1 MIVKCLF
8 VLRPSALSDFECVCF
23 VVCLMYA
30 QSHVCEVNMI
40 NVQWNLKI
48 MGTLAKEFLRDQTH
62 LTGTKSPFKLSCY
75 TFHRIVNMRSVRS
88 LALKEEHSERAEHLW
103 MFFLTWR
110 KFIFLSLFSLSC
122 LFSRFL

>member
-1 MIVKCLF
+1 
-8 VLRPSALSDFECVCF
+8 
-23 VVCLMYA
+23 
-30 QSHVCEVNMI
+30 MI

-103 MFFLTWR
+103 MFFFDLEKVYFPLTLLSFLFVFSFSLVPVRGCPVR
-110 KFIFLSLFSLSC
+110 KQRGENLLSLFIT
-122 LFSRFL
+122 RFL